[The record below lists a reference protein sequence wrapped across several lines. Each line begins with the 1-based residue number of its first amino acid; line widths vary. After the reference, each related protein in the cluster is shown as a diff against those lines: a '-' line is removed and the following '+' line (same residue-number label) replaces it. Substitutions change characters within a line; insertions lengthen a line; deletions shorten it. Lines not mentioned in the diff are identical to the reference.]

1 MYKLQLDRDLTKD
14 FEGTPKEVRNWVVNA
29 IANIVIVDGVV
40 ERHEFMALQEAIG
53 FLESKDEVHK
63 LMEKVKERKLDEV
76 TPIKM
81 KPDLAVKVFFYLAA
95 IAIIDG
101 KADQTLTVTDASNIT
116 VGAAIT
122 QTVDDKGI
130 VISSKTS
137 IGSTEL
143 LDGYFMGIVTGV
155 NTTTKKVDVKFLS
168 RVSTA
173 GTETVEDYNNTYG
186 INRFFN
192 TTIGP

>member
-14 FEGTPKEVRNWVVNA
+14 FEESPKEIRDWVVNA

-101 KADQTLTVTDASNIT
+101 NLKKSEQTLLKKCGQCLGVERDVESA
-116 VGAAIT
+116 
-122 QTVDDKGI
+122 
-130 VISSKTS
+130 VIRWS
-137 IGSTEL
+137 IKQLE
-143 LDGYFMGIVTGV
+143 
-155 NTTTKKVDVKFLS
+155 
-168 RVSTA
+168 
-173 GTETVEDYNNTYG
+173 
-186 INRFFN
+186 INRKLKDDLN
-192 TTIGP
+192 SSHSHRNRIIDLV